1 MRISGC
7 SADVCASDLAEMQ
20 GTHGRIGPQAP
31 CLRHELGPQFG
42 RAVDGD
48 AGRGEIGILAG
59 IDLELRHV
67 QSGGAEV
74 QAYLLAHGPQGIART
89 LDGQARRTRTAIERV
104 AAYAGT
110 AHEQVEETHGS
121 LPEARERFV
130 NARAFTARSEE
141 HTSELQS
148 LMRISY
154 AV

>member
-89 LDGQARRTRTAIERV
+89 LDAHARRPRTAIYRV
-104 AAYAGT
+104 PAYARPPP
-110 AHEQVEETHGS
+110 TH
-121 LPEARERFV
+121 V
-130 NARAFTARSEE
+130 NKTHCNTPDTRSPF
-141 HTSELQS
+141 
-148 LMRISY
+148 IN
-154 AV
+154 